1 MLKMNTIA
9 DKAQL
14 KVEKQVRLE
23 LELVRDYRNSIDLM
37 LQNGELYFQDD
48 RVKAFNIQRRKTA

>member
-1 MLKMNTIA
+1 MNTIA

-48 RVKAFNIQRRKTA
+48 RVNAFNIQRRKTA

>member
-1 MLKMNTIA
+1 MNTIA

-14 KVEKQVRLE
+14 PVEKQVRLE
-23 LELVRDYRNSIDLM
+23 LELVREYRNSIDLM

>member
-1 MLKMNTIA
+1 MNTIA